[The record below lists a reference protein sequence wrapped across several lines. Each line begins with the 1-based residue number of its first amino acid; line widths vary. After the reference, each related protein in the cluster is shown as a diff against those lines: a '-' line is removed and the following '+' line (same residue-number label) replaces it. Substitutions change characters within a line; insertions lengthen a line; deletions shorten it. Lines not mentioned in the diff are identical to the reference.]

1 MARSGGE
8 AIAMTRVSVIIPVYN
23 GAATVAEAI
32 ASALAQTR
40 ADLEVIVVD
49 DGSTDATP
57 AILQRFGD
65 RIRVIR
71 RPNGGISAARNSGV
85 AVATGQYLAFLDCD
99 DLWEPAM
106 ADRCAA
112 ALDAHPECVMAY
124 TNLALIDSD
133 GRDLGSALI
142 GPGLDHAP
150 ELAEMLERLWPIMPS
165 AVMVRRS
172 AFAAAGGFSEEFRS
186 YGFEDV
192 IFWLRLRELGPF
204 WFIPERLVRWRFS
217 LFPRPLKTG
226 WNRPDAI
233 AVFDRILRERYGVGA
248 ERLMAGRARAS
259 RSILGYIGLRALNDG
274 DRAAAREAFRRALTL
289 DPWRIRNVLRYL
301 RTFLPAALARALSGR
316 TGAAR

>member
-1 MARSGGE
+1 MA
-8 AIAMTRVSVIIPVYN
+8 RVSVIIPVYN

-32 ASALAQTR
+32 DSALAQTR
-40 ADLEVIVVD
+40 ADLELIVVD

-57 AILQRFGD
+57 AILARFGG

-71 RPNGGISAARNSGV
+71 QPNGGISAARNSGV
-85 AVATGQYLAFLDCD
+85 AAASGEYLAFLDCD
-99 DLWEPAM
+99 DIWEPAM
-106 ADRCAA
+106 AERASA
-112 ALDAHPECVMAY
+112 ALDAHPECVLAY
-124 TNLALIDSD
+124 SNLALIDSD

-165 AVMVRRS
+165 AVMARRS
-172 AFAAAGGFSEEFRS
+172 AFDAAGGFSEEFRS

-233 AVFDRILRERYGVGA
+233 AVFDRMLRERYGVGA
-248 ERLMAGRARAS
+248 ERLLAGRARAS

-289 DPWRIRNVLRYL
+289 DPWRLRNVLRYL